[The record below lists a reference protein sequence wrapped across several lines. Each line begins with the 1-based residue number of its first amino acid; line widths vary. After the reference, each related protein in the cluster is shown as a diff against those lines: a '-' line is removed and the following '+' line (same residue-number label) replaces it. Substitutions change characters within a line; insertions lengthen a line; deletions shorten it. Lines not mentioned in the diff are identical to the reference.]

1 MTGTATPASID
12 DSAPVWRRLDIVAM
26 VVQVEAAILLLS
38 PAIALLVRRELP
50 NPAPALIALALGPI
64 LWRLGHGI
72 ANASRAAIGVMAFLV
87 LFHFAAVIG
96 PSRTAVDVV
105 VICVEVV
112 AVIAAFVAMRKYQ
125 PPVRSAWNKELI
137 PETAFPIGL
146 AVVWAVFALGTVSNP
161 EADDHVVSRLR
172 AARYLALIMIGTAIW
187 LAASTRLPRR
197 IYRAVMSDEPSLPG
211 NVNWSAA
218 PLLDFIVAA
227 VIGPLSWW
235 SLTWFLRGTSQPGVM
250 LAPSMFFFPMA
261 SLFGLAVTAAW
272 ILSGSAHYAEWTWA
286 SRARTVAVVGT
297 ALLLFLVAPVA
308 FDFFKAFLQGR

>member
-1 MTGTATPASID
+1 MTATVTPASVD
-12 DSAPVWRRLDIVAM
+12 DGTPVWRRLDMVAM

-38 PAIALLVRRELP
+38 PAITLLVRRELP
-50 NPAPALIALALGPI
+50 NPAPALIALVLGPI

-96 PSRTAVDVV
+96 PRRTAVDVV

-146 AVVWAVFALGTVSNP
+146 AVVWAVFALGTVAGP
-161 EADDHVVSRLR
+161 GADDHVVSRLR

-187 LAASTRLPRR
+187 LAVSTRLPGR
-197 IYRAVMSDEPSLPG
+197 IYRAVISDEPSWPG

-227 VIGPLSWW
+227 LIGPLSWW
-235 SLTWFLRGTSQPGVM
+235 SLAWFLRGTDQPGVM
-250 LAPSMFFFPMA
+250 LSLSMLFFPAA
-261 SLFGLAVTAAW
+261 SLFGLGVTAAW
-272 ILSGSAHYAEWTWA
+272 FLSGCAHYAEWTWA
-286 SRARTVAVVGT
+286 RRARLVAVIGT
-297 ALLLFLVAPVA
+297 GFLFFLVAPVA
-308 FDFFKAFLQGR
+308 FDFLKAFLRGR